1 MVLDI
6 DLFREE
12 KGGDPN
18 RIRENAKKRFDDVNA
33 VEEVINLG
41 KCRWL
46 VDLPK
51 SCLNHVLFD
60 DHPALYT
67 PQINNG
73 DRWDSIWIS

>member
-41 KCRWL
+41 KCR
-46 VDLPK
+46 
-51 SCLNHVLFD
+51 
-60 DHPALYT
+60 
-67 PQINNG
+67 
-73 DRWDSIWIS
+73 